1 MGPSQCESSS
11 QSFHWAA
18 QSPSR
23 PLLQSCSFQ
32 DGIPPGSTQESGVS
46 GVVSEGSSKGEQGF
60 NNDPGTVP
68 TGVYMFPV

>member
-1 MGPSQCESSS
+1 M
-11 QSFHWAA
+11 
-18 QSPSR
+18 
-23 PLLQSCSFQ
+23 
-32 DGIPPGSTQESGVS
+32 S